1 MRCIGWLVVGDIK
14 FNIIYQFNIISVPGF
29 NGKTMPDWGI
39 SLIAIGA
46 LLSGIW
52 GGRSPFM
59 AQMGRQ
65 LLSLLVIIVGY
76 MARRQ
81 QQNNQFT
88 DGHLNDN
95 FGLNELNEQ
104 NGSQLIIDNLQS
116 ALLSPNDTNGNDSN
130 NNDNKHQTRRPSS
143 ISYQHDIS
151 INSSKKNSTTQT
163 EDV

>member
-1 MRCIGWLVVGDIK
+1 MLP
-14 FNIIYQFNIISVPGF
+14 VPGF
-29 NGKTMPDWGI
+29 NSKTMPDWGI

-59 AQMGRQ
+59 AQLGRQ
-65 LLSLLVIIVGY
+65 LLSLMVIIVGY

-81 QQNNQFT
+81 QQQNNPFT
-88 DGHLNDN
+88 DEHLNDN
-95 FGLNELNEQ
+95 FPINKLNEQ

-116 ALLSPNDTNGNDSN
+116 ALLSPNDHNNDGNDSHN
-130 NNDNKHQTRRPSS
+130 NNDNKHHQSRRT
-143 ISYQHDIS
+143 SYYQDGS